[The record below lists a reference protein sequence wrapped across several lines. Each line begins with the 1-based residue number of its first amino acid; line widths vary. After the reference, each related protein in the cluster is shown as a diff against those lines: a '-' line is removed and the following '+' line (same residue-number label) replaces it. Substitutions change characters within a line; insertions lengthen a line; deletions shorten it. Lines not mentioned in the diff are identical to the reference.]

1 MGACVHTT
9 MQCVCAQL
17 VTARGT
23 GEEGVDDKAFCVLK
37 IRAVKKNLN
46 IKKQYRVKHPLRI
59 QAENH
64 KNRRS
69 SFVNETKNG
78 KHHFAVQGHL

>member
-46 IKKQYRVKHPLRI
+46 IKKLQS
-59 QAENH
+59 QASPQDRGREH